1 MTGDYN
7 METAY
12 TNRGGWFSD
21 RQASTGA
28 SSVLI
33 AIPKYVL
40 AVGLMVSAGTG
51 AYADDLS
58 RLQQHRLNG
67 SIISNP
73 VQNYAVEAT
82 IVRTPAEDL
91 ERIRE
96 VLAPAVSDLAKCFN
110 VSRQTIYNWLNEEQP
125 TPEHA
130 VRLQDL
136 ALAADLFAEAGKPIT
151 GTLLKR
157 KVFNGKNL
165 FEVIHD
171 GGSARDAAQLLLQIV
186 RRETSQRE
194 LLAARFAGY
203 AKSRSSA
210 DSDLMAANDAV

>member
-1 MTGDYN
+1 

-28 SSVLI
+28 SSGLI

-40 AVGLMVSAGTG
+40 AVGLIVSAGTG
-51 AYADDLS
+51 AFADDLS
-58 RLQQHRLNG
+58 RLQQNRLNET
-67 SIISNP
+67 IISNP
-73 VQNYAVEAT
+73 VQNYALVAT
-82 IVRTPAEDL
+82 SARTPAEDL
-91 ERIRE
+91 EKIRE

-110 VSRQTIYNWLNEEQP
+110 VSRQTIYNWLNDEQP

-130 VRLQDL
+130 AKLQDL
-136 ALAADLFAEAGKPIT
+136 ALAADMFAESGKPVT
-151 GTLLKR
+151 GNLLKR

-171 GGSARDAAQLLLQIV
+171 GGSARDATQLLLQIV

-194 LLAARFAGY
+194 LLTARFAGRTT
-203 AKSRSSA
+203 SQRSV
-210 DSDLMAANDAV
+210 DSDLMAPNDAVQ